1 MRVLFIHPRWPKIEE
16 QTAFNLPPLGMV
28 QAAGCLPEDVEVR
41 AVNEN
46 VEEVDPDCDYDLIA
60 ISTLLTCQAPRAY
73 ELAGRFRDRGK
84 TVIMGGLHVSLCP
97 DEAARHVDGLCIG
110 EGEGLIEQ
118 MIEDFR
124 RGRLEKVY
132 CREPGQFLDITRLP
146 NPRRELHRKA
156 ELYTHKGWELPD
168 MVQTSRGCRFNC
180 PPCCVPYLGGRRHRI
195 RPRDQ
200 VLTDL
205 DGCGELVFFVDNSME
220 QSVRYQMD
228 LFSSLRDYGFGQ
240 AGRKWISHPI
250 SCKPEVL
257 KAARE
262 SGCWYVYHAIY
273 TISDKIRER
282 IAMMHDHGI
291 KVEGTVLLG
300 LDDHTEDFLKR
311 LVDFLLE
318 IDLDLAEFT
327 ILTPFP
333 GSQVWSQMEREGRIF
348 SRDWEKYNAAN
359 VVYEPR
365 HMTPEKLQELYEL
378 AWKSFYADRSQTVR
392 MSELFIDVIKA
403 SIRRRRIM
411 QRARTSKADL
421 PPH

>member
-1 MRVLFIHPRWPKIEE
+1 
-16 QTAFNLPPLGMV
+16 
-28 QAAGCLPEDVEVR
+28 
-41 AVNEN
+41 
-46 VEEVDPDCDYDLIA
+46 
-60 ISTLLTCQAPRAY
+60 
-73 ELAGRFRDRGK
+73 
-84 TVIMGGLHVSLCP
+84 
-97 DEAARHVDGLCIG
+97 
-110 EGEGLIEQ
+110 
-118 MIEDFR
+118 
-124 RGRLEKVY
+124 
-132 CREPGQFLDITRLP
+132 
-146 NPRRELHRKA
+146 
-156 ELYTHKGWELPD
+156 
-168 MVQTSRGCRFNC
+168 
-180 PPCCVPYLGGRRHRI
+180 
-195 RPRDQ
+195 
-200 VLTDL
+200 
-205 DGCGELVFFVDNSME
+205 
-220 QSVRYQMD
+220 
-228 LFSSLRDYGFGQ
+228 
-240 AGRKWISHPI
+240 
-250 SCKPEVL
+250 VL

-282 IAMMHDHGI
+282 IAMMHDNGI

-333 GSQVWSQMEREGRIF
+333 GSQVWSQMEGEGRIF
-348 SRDWEKYNAAN
+348 HRDWEKYNAAN
-359 VVYEPR
+359 VVYQPR

-411 QRARTSKADL
+411 QRARTSKAGL